1 MFSLISHVWCKFTK
15 VARGRSVRRSA
26 VHRSSKVEAG
36 TSLINSSMDRHSF
49 CGYDCTI
56 LNADIG
62 AFVSMAN
69 RVTIGG
75 VAHPMHFV
83 SMSPVFLSHKDSVKK
98 KFAVFDYLPETR
110 TVIGSDVWIGEGAFI
125 KAGTRIGN
133 GAVVGMGAVVTKD
146 VPDYAIVAG
155 NPARI
160 VRYRFEESTRS
171 ALSMSGWWTL
181 SDEALAKLGPLMA
194 EPAAFIEA
202 SKKKQ

>member
-1 MFSLISHVWCKFTK
+1 MLSLISHVWCKFTK
-15 VARGRSVRRSA
+15 IARGRSLRGSRI
-26 VHRSSKVEAG
+26 HPDSKVEAG
-36 TSLINSSMDRHSF
+36 SVLVNSAMDRHSF

-62 AFVSMAN
+62 AFVSIAS

-83 SMSPVFLSHKDSVKK
+83 SMSPVFLSHKDSVKT
-98 KFAVFDYLPETR
+98 KFAKFAYLPEVP
-110 TVIGSDVWIGEGAFI
+110 TVIGSDVWIGEGAFV
-125 KAGTRIGN
+125 KAGVRIGH

-160 VRYRFEESTRS
+160 VRYRFDEATRD
-171 ALSMSGWWTL
+171 ALSASQWWTR
-181 SDEALAKLGPLMA
+181 DDAALAKLAPHIVD
-194 EPAAFIEA
+194 PAAFIQA
-202 SKKKQ
+202 VNTL

>member
-1 MFSLISHVWCKFTK
+1 MFSILLHVWCKFTK
-15 VARGRSVRRSA
+15 IARGRSVRHSR
-26 VHRSSKVEAG
+26 VHRDSKIEAG
-36 TSLINSSMDRHSF
+36 SALVNSRLGRHSF

-62 AFVSMAN
+62 AFVSIAS

-83 SMSPVFLSHKDSVKK
+83 SMSPVFLAHKDSVKM
-98 KFAVFDYLPETR
+98 KFARFDYLPEIR
-110 TVIGSDVWIGEGAFI
+110 TVIGADVWIGDGAFV

-133 GAVVGMGAVVTKD
+133 GAVVGMGAVVTRD

-160 VRYRFEESTRS
+160 VRYRFDEATRTALAAS
-171 ALSMSGWWTL
+171 AWWERD
-181 SDEALAKLGPLMA
+181 DEALAKLGPFMA
-194 EPAAFIEA
+194 DPAAFIEA
-202 SKKKQ
+202 NSKL